1 MSVLEFIKT
10 INMSPDMFVAAVLV
24 VISIVGLLIVTRS
37 HRVDA
42 PKRDIT
48 SSRNSR
54 MRGWGDSH

>member
-1 MSVLEFIKT
+1 
-10 INMSPDMFVAAVLV
+10 MSPDLLIAAILVIISVL
-24 VISIVGLLIVTRS
+24 GLLIVTRS